1 MASAITPRPEN
12 PLAELLQPARW
23 IRAVGVWQI
32 IGGAAAAMTWLDL
45 YRRLDDHQFLSDLIL
60 LLAIFVALASIL
72 RGIGLVKRRT
82 EAVVPS
88 LFVQA
93 LQLVGFSTGDLVYQ
107 LTLGPYFDVTILW
120 WHRLSVIA
128 GFAPRLT
135 VRFNVGSVGE
145 AGVAID
151 LFACFCFWMLLWYE
165 QPPATGGTMPIVP
178 SDDNPH
184 R

>member
-32 IGGAAAAMTWLDL
+32 LGGIAGAMTWFGV
-45 YRRLDDHQFLSDLIL
+45 YRRISEHYFLSDLIL
-60 LLAIFVALASIL
+60 LLAIFIALASIL
-72 RGIGLVKRRT
+72 LGVGLVKRRAG
-82 EAVVPS
+82 AVVPS

-107 LTLGPYFDVTILW
+107 FTLGPYFDVMILW
-120 WHRLSVIA
+120 WHRLSIIA

-135 VRFNVGSVGE
+135 LRVNVQAAGE

-165 QPPATGGTMPIVP
+165 PTPAADEARGAIPPSA
-178 SDDNPH
+178 
-184 R
+184 

>member
-1 MASAITPRPEN
+1 MASVITPRPEN
-12 PLAELLQPARW
+12 PLAELLHPARW

-32 IGGAAAAMTWLDL
+32 LGGIAATMTWVDV
-45 YRRLDDHQFLSDLIL
+45 YRRISEHYFLSDLIL
-60 LLAIFVALASIL
+60 QLAIFIALASIGL
-72 RGIGLVKRRT
+72 GVGLVKRRA
-82 EAVVPS
+82 EVVVPS

-93 LQLVGFSTGDLVYQ
+93 LQLVGFSTGDVVYQ
-107 LTLGPYFDVTILW
+107 FTLGPYLDVMVLW

-135 VRFNVGSVGE
+135 VRFNVQPASE

-165 QPPATGGTMPIVP
+165 HPPPTAGASGGTI
-178 SDDNPH
+178 
-184 R
+184 